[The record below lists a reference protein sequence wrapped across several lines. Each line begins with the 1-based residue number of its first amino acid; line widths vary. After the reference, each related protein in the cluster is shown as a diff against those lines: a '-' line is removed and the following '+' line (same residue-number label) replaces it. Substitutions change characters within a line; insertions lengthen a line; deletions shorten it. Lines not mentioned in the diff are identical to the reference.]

1 MKVIFLQ
8 DVKNIGKTGEVKNVA
23 DGFARNFLF
32 PKKLAESAT
41 AEAVKKIE
49 GLKQQQA
56 VEAKKDLEKMQQQA
70 DEISGK
76 EIVIMA
82 KAKEGKLFG
91 SISAKQIAKELKK
104 EKINIAA
111 ENLVLPKPIKE
122 TGEFELTV
130 LLGHGIEAALTIVVK
145 EA

>member
-41 AEAVKKIE
+41 TEAVKKVE

-56 VEAKKDLEKMQQQA
+56 MEAKKDLEKMQQQA
-70 DEISGK
+70 DEISGR
-76 EIVIMA
+76 EIVIAA

-91 SISAKQIAKELKK
+91 SISAKQIATELKK

-122 TGEFELTV
+122 IGEFEVTV
-130 LLGHGIEAALTIVVK
+130 LLGHGIEASLNLIVK